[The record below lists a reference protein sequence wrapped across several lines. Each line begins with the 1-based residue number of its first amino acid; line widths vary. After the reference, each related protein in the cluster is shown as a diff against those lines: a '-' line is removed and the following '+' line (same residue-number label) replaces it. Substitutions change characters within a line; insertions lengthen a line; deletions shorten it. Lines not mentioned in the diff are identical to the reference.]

1 MRDFPPADQ
10 EAEDAALQTLFF
22 QDSEFEGKACRLGV
36 ANYLAFM
43 SLRGPQAQAEIG
55 KLRNALTEPTQ
66 AHLERDLS
74 LLLRARDWRFHNIA
88 CVAIA
93 CRRVS
98 DQVLSELWRC
108 IRAGSWASPQLCATA
123 AHVDPGFQ
131 EKAVSLLED
140 HATYYKSISALAAL
154 LAETAPHAALS
165 QTALANIDEAA
176 AIDLGGS
183 GVIAGRWRR
192 SLVEAFSGS
201 TGMTESPGESSIRPD
216 STPPASS

>member
-1 MRDFPPADQ
+1 MRDFPPADPK
-10 EAEDAALQTLFF
+10 AEEAALQTLFF
-22 QDSEFEGKACRLGV
+22 QDSEFEGKACRLSV

-43 SLRGPQAQAEIG
+43 SLRGPQAQAEID
-55 KLRNALTEPTQ
+55 KLRRAIAEPTQ
-66 AHLERDLS
+66 AHLERDLA

-98 DQVLSELWRC
+98 DPVLSELWRC

-123 AHVDPGFQ
+123 AHVDPDFQ
-131 EKAVSLLED
+131 EKAASLLED
-140 HATYYKSISALAAL
+140 RATYYKSISALAAL

-165 QTALANIDEAA
+165 QTAIVNIEEAA
-176 AIDLGGS
+176 AIDFGGS

-192 SLVEAFSGS
+192 SLAEAFSGGAAMAPS
-201 TGMTESPGESSIRPD
+201 AESNISGDSI
-216 STPPASS
+216 PPTSA